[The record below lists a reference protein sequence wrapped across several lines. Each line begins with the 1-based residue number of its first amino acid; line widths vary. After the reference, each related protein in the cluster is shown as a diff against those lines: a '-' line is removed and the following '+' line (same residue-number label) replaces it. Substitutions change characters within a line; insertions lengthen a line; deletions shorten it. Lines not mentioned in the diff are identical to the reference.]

1 MWWLV
6 MLQPKEYDKL
16 LGILETSAE
25 TKEVEGIRSVIKH
38 IPDLHIAGD
47 LDPRV
52 LKVISSYTN
61 LSEEEQ
67 TEPAN
72 VSIEAIRAS
81 MGWLNRD
88 VTTTEITTE
97 LISIPSKEHDI
108 PARIYRPI
116 SNELLPA
123 VVFFHGGGF
132 IGGSLKTV
140 ENPCKALAEKA
151 HAAVVSV
158 DYRLAPE
165 HPFPA
170 GLEDC
175 LTAVKWVYENAEKLG
190 INKEQLAV
198 CGDSAGGNLAAVC
211 SLLDSQQG
219 TNRIK
224 YQALIY
230 PVVNPGRI
238 DTEDHRWDINEYEV
252 FHHHELIKGVIL
264 ALAGSSSMLNKLYLQ
279 GADVTDIRVS
289 PLLADDLNGLPETL
303 IINAEYDYLR
313 LQAEAYARKLAR
325 SGVKTKMIQYKGM
338 DHAFIDKI
346 GDYPQAEDCMNEIAK
361 ELKSAFRINC

>member
-1 MWWLV
+1 

-61 LSEEEQ
+61 HSEEEQ

-97 LISIPSKEHDI
+97 LISIPSKEHNI

-116 SNELLPA
+116 SNGILPA

-151 HAAVVSV
+151 QAAVVSV

-175 LTAVKWVYENAEKLG
+175 LATVSWVHENAENLG

-346 GDYPQAEDCMNEIAK
+346 GDYPQAEDCINEIAK